1 MTTSDKYWWIT
12 QHPSFINEDHVSAAI
27 EVEPHNVCPLT
38 NRIEE
43 YKPLNTKVRYWVE
56 FIIPW
61 YDEERKEWCTAHD
74 WERDTGGDTYDEA
87 IDNLYK
93 LVLEKYGDYTDED
106 YDLKFNEIYKIQPL
120 SNNNYFQTVIRTPHE
135 VNHHWSSDILS
146 KEDIVSLKEDI
157 KQEKNYMNALI
168 EFKKSC
174 TMEQL
179 PEVITKIQ
187 GCEHNIWIKE
197 ECIRMGIDIDL

>member
-1 MTTSDKYWWIT
+1 MTTSDKYWWILE
-12 QHPSFINEDHVSAAI
+12 HPAFLNKDQVSPSI
-27 EVEPHNVCPLT
+27 EVEPHNVCPST
-38 NRIEE
+38 NRIED

-61 YDEERKEWCTAHD
+61 YDEEKKEWSTAHD
-74 WERDTGGDTYDEA
+74 WRRDTGGDTYEEA
-87 IDNLYK
+87 IDNLYQ
-93 LVLEKYGDYTDED
+93 LVFEKYGDYTEEE
-106 YDLKFNEIYKIQPL
+106 YNLKFNEIYKIQP
-120 SNNNYFQTVIRTPHE
+120 SNVKYFQSIINVPHE
-135 VNHHWSSDILS
+135 INFEWTSDILS
-146 KEDIVSLKEDI
+146 KDDIESLKEQI
-157 KQEKNYMNALI
+157 ENERNYMNALI

-197 ECIRMGIDIDL
+197 ECLRMGIDIDL